1 MKNFKG
7 TLETKVEEWIGD
19 KAKEL
24 TLDQLVLL
32 RAETFQYYSDIV
44 DAFGVEAAQEYG
56 IDQIARD
63 LAEQF

>member
-7 TLETKVEEWIGD
+7 TLEKKVEEWIGD

-32 RAETFQYYSDIV
+32 RAETFQYYADIV
-44 DAFGVEAAQEYG
+44 ETFGIEAANAYG
-56 IDQIARD
+56 IEQIARD